1 LVCINKYDWY
11 GKDNDNSGSFVAV
24 IYLKFQK
31 FIFLHLPEI
40 SDTDESFNLELIIMQ
55 VIGTIISLIFIV
67 IVAFLL
73 YKKYNAQAVLL
84 FSGLFM
90 MAFAL
95 LFGFGLPGL
104 KDPTGLKFFDLFEL
118 IKESLST
125 KGADVGLMIMAIGGY
140 VAYMKKIGASETL
153 VYLSMKPLSVFKKYP
168 YLAASL
174 VIPIGQLLFITTPSA
189 TGLGLLLVASI
200 FPVLVSLGVSKTSAV
215 SVIVAC
221 TVFDMGPASANTA
234 RASELIGKS
243 NVQYFIENQ
252 LPLAIPLTI
261 LMAIVYF
268 FVNRYYDKKE
278 NHAVEVV
285 DTTALKMKAPLFYG
299 ILPVLPLILLIVF
312 SKFFTFFKPAVNLDT
327 TTAMIFSLF
336 VALIFEMIYKRNV
349 SEVFNSLK
357 IFWEAMGKVFATV
370 ITLIISAE
378 VFSFGL
384 ISLGFINSL
393 VSVSQDFGFGAI
405 GIGIVMTIMIFG
417 ASMLMGSG
425 NASFFSFGPLVPG
438 IALKMGVD
446 SAGIILPMQLASS
459 LGRATSPI
467 AGVVIATAEI
477 AGITPYQ
484 LAKRNLIPLTTV
496 LIAMLIFH
504 FIF

>member
-1 LVCINKYDWY
+1 MAIV
-11 GKDNDNSGSFVAV
+11 GS
-24 IYLKFQK
+24 
-31 FIFLHLPEI
+31 
-40 SDTDESFNLELIIMQ
+40 
-55 VIGTIISLIFIV
+55 IISLIFIAL
-67 IVAFLL
+67 VAFLL
-73 YKKYNAQAVLL
+73 VKKFNAQAVLL
-84 FSGLFM
+84 FSGLLM
-90 MAFAL
+90 MAIAMILGFA
-95 LFGFGLPGL
+95 LPGL
-104 KDPTGLKFFDLFEL
+104 KEPTGLKFFDIFEL

-125 KGADVGLMIMAIGGY
+125 KGADVGLMIMSIGGY

-153 VYLSMKPLSVFKKYP
+153 VYLAMKPLSVFKKSP
-168 YLAASL
+168 YLATSL

-215 SVIVAC
+215 SVITAC

-261 LMAIVYF
+261 FMAVVYF
-268 FVNRYYDKKE
+268 LVNRYFDKKE
-278 NHAVEVV
+278 NHTVEIVENK
-285 DTTALKMKAPLFYG
+285 DLTIKAPLIYG
-299 ILPVLPLILLIVF
+299 VLPVLPLILLITF
-312 SKFFTFFKPAVNLDT
+312 SKFFTFFNPPINLET

-336 VALIFEMIYKRNV
+336 VALIFEMIRKRDV
-349 SEVFNSLK
+349 KDVFSSLK
-357 IFWEAMGKVFATV
+357 VFWEAMGKVFATV
-370 ITLIISAE
+370 ITLIIAAE
-378 VFSFGL
+378 IFSYGL

-393 VSVSQDFGFGAI
+393 VAVSQDFGFGAI
-405 GIGIVMTIMIFG
+405 GIGILMTVLIFG

-438 IALKMGVD
+438 IALKMGAD
-446 SAGIILPMQLASS
+446 SASIILPMQLSSS

-467 AGVVIATAEI
+467 AGVIIATAEI

-484 LAKRNLIPLTTV
+484 LAKRNLIPLTSV
-496 LIAMLIFH
+496 LIFMLIYH

>member
-1 LVCINKYDWY
+1 M
-11 GKDNDNSGSFVAV
+11 
-24 IYLKFQK
+24 
-31 FIFLHLPEI
+31 E
-40 SDTDESFNLELIIMQ
+40 

-84 FSGLFM
+84 FSGLVM
-90 MAFAL
+90 MAIAL
-95 LFGFGLPGL
+95 ILGFKLPGL
-104 KDPTGLKFFDLFEL
+104 KDPTNLKFFDLFEL
-118 IKESLST
+118 IKESLSS
-125 KGADVGLMIMAIGGY
+125 KGADVGLMIMTIGGY
-140 VAYMKKIGASETL
+140 VAYMKKIGASDTL
-153 VYLSMKPLSVFKKYP
+153 VYLAMKPLSIFKKTP

-189 TGLGLLLVASI
+189 AGLGLLLVASI

-234 RASELIGKS
+234 LASKLVSKS

-261 LMAIVYF
+261 LMAVVYF
-268 FVNRYYDKKE
+268 FVNRHYDKKE
-278 NHAVEVV
+278 NHVPEVV
-285 DTTALKMKAPLFYG
+285 DTASLKTKAPLIYSLLP
-299 ILPVLPLILLIVF
+299 ILPLVLLITF
-312 SKFFTFFKPAVNLDT
+312 SKFFTFFKPAINLDT
-327 TTAMIFSLF
+327 TTAMILSLF
-336 VALIFEMIYKRNV
+336 VALIFEMIHKKNL
-349 SEVFNSLK
+349 SEVFSSLK
-357 IFWEAMGKVFATV
+357 VFWEAMGKVFATV
-370 ITLIISAE
+370 ISLIITAE
-378 VFSFGL
+378 IFSYGL

-393 VSVSQDFGFGAI
+393 VGVSQDFGLGAI
-405 GIGIVMTIMIFG
+405 GIGIVMTVMIFG

-446 SAGIILPMQLASS
+446 GAGIILPMQLASS

-477 AGITPYQ
+477 AGVTPYQ
-484 LAKRNLIPLTTV
+484 VAKRNLIPLTTV
-496 LIAMLIFH
+496 LVGMLIYH

>member
-1 LVCINKYDWY
+1 MIL
-11 GKDNDNSGSFVAV
+11 
-24 IYLKFQK
+24 
-31 FIFLHLPEI
+31 
-40 SDTDESFNLELIIMQ
+40 T
-55 VIGTIISLIFIV
+55 GTIISVIFIV
-67 IVAFLL
+67 LVAYLF
-73 YKKYNAQAVLL
+73 YNKYNPQAVLL
-84 FSGLFM
+84 FSGLLM
-90 MAFAL
+90 MGFAML
-95 LFGFGLPGL
+95 AGFGLPGI
-104 KDPTGLKFFDLFEL
+104 KESTGLKFFDVFEI
-118 IKESLST
+118 IKEALSN
-125 KGADVGLMIMAIGGY
+125 KGADVGLMIMTIGGY

-153 VYLSMKPLSVFKKYP
+153 VYLSMKPLSAFKKHP
-168 YLAASL
+168 YLLASL
-174 VIPIGQLLFITTPSA
+174 VIPVGQLLFITTPSA
-189 TGLGLLLVASI
+189 TGLGLLLIASI

-215 SVIVAC
+215 SVITAC
-221 TVFDMGPASANTA
+221 TVFDMGPSSANTA

-243 NVQYFIENQ
+243 NIHYFIENQ

-261 LMAIVYF
+261 IMATVYF

-278 NHAVEVV
+278 GHVHEEV
-285 DTTALKMKAPLFYG
+285 DITTLKQKAPIIYG
-299 ILPVLPLILLIVF
+299 ILPILPLILLIVF
-312 SKFFTFFKPAVNLDT
+312 SKFFTFFNPPINLST

-336 VALIFEMIYKRNV
+336 VALIFEMIRKKNIK
-349 SEVFNSLK
+349 EVFSSLK
-357 IFWEAMGKVFATV
+357 VFWEAMGKVFASV

-378 VFSFGL
+378 VFSYGL

-393 VSVSQDFGFGAI
+393 VSISMHLGFGAI
-405 GIGIVMTIMIFG
+405 GIGIVMTLMIFG

-484 LAKRNLIPLTTV
+484 VAKRNLIPLTTV
-496 LIAMLIFH
+496 LVTMLIYH

>member
-1 LVCINKYDWY
+1 MLLV
-11 GKDNDNSGSFVAV
+11 
-24 IYLKFQK
+24 
-31 FIFLHLPEI
+31 
-40 SDTDESFNLELIIMQ
+40 
-55 VIGTIISLIFIV
+55 GTIIALHFIV
-67 IVAFLL
+67 LVAYLL
-73 YKKYNAQAVLL
+73 YKKYNPQAVLL

-95 LFGFGLPGL
+95 FLGLNISGIEQ
-104 KDPTGLKFFDLFEL
+104 PTGLKLFDLFEQ
-118 IKESLST
+118 IKESLSE
-125 KGADVGLMIMAIGGY
+125 KGAGVGLMIMTIGGY
-140 VAYMKKIGASETL
+140 VAYMKKIGASESL
-153 VYLSMKPLSVFKKYP
+153 VYLSMQPLSVFKKFP

-200 FPVLVSLGVSKTSAV
+200 FPVLISLGVSKTSAV
-215 SVIVAC
+215 SVITAC

-261 LMAIVYF
+261 LMAILYF
-268 FVNRYYDKKE
+268 FINRYYDKKE
-278 NHAVEVV
+278 NHIPEKV
-285 DTTALKMKAPLFYG
+285 DVASLKSSAPLIYG
-299 ILPVLPLILLIVF
+299 ILPILPLILLIIF
-312 SKFFTFFKPAVNLDT
+312 SKFFTFLSTPVVLDT

-336 VALIFEMIYKRNV
+336 VALFFEIIRKRDV
-349 SEVFNSLK
+349 KEVFSSLK
-357 IFWEAMGKVFATV
+357 VFWDAMGKVFATV
-370 ITLIISAE
+370 ITLIIAAE
-378 VFSFGL
+378 VFSNGL

-393 VSVSQDFGFGAI
+393 VSVSQDFGFAAT
-405 GIGIVMTIMIFG
+405 GIGIVMTLMIFG

-438 IALKMGVD
+438 IALKMGID
-446 SAGIILPMQLASS
+446 GANIILPMQLASS

-467 AGVVIATAEI
+467 AGIIIATAEI

-496 LIAMLIFH
+496 LFAMLIYH
-504 FIF
+504 YIF

>member
-1 LVCINKYDWY
+1 MILTGIIVSI
-11 GKDNDNSGSFVAV
+11 V
-24 IYLKFQK
+24 
-31 FIFLHLPEI
+31 FIA
-40 SDTDESFNLELIIMQ
+40 
-55 VIGTIISLIFIV
+55 

-73 YKKYNAQAVLL
+73 YKKYNPQAVLL
-84 FSGLFM
+84 FSGLLM
-90 MAFAL
+90 MAIAIL
-95 LFGFGLPGL
+95 AGTGFQEI
-104 KDPTGLKFFDLFEL
+104 DEPTGFRFFDLFEI
-118 IKESLST
+118 IKEALSN
-125 KGADVGLMIMAIGGY
+125 KGANVGLMIMTIGGY

-153 VYLSMKPLSVFKKYP
+153 VYLSMKPLSVFKKHP
-168 YLAASL
+168 YLLASL

-200 FPVLVSLGVSKTSAV
+200 FPVLVSVGVSKTTAV
-215 SVIVAC
+215 SVITAC
-221 TVFDMGPASANTA
+221 TVFDMGPSSANTA
-234 RASELIGKS
+234 RASELIGMS
-243 NVQYFIENQ
+243 NIQYFIENQ
-252 LPLAIPLTI
+252 LPLTIPLTI
-261 LMAIVYF
+261 LMAVVYF

-278 NHAVEVV
+278 GELSEKV
-285 DTTALKMKAPLFYG
+285 DIKNLIKSAPTIYG
-299 ILPVLPLILLIVF
+299 ILPILPLILLIVF
-312 SKFFTFFKPAVNLDT
+312 SKFFNFFNPPINLST

-336 VALIFEMIYKRNV
+336 VALIFEMIRKRNIR
-349 SEVFNSLK
+349 EVFNSLK
-357 IFWEAMGKVFATV
+357 VFWEAMGKVFASV

-378 VFSFGL
+378 VFSLGL

-393 VSVSQDFGFGAI
+393 VAFSQDFGFGAA

-484 LAKRNLIPLTTV
+484 LARRNFIPLVTV
-496 LIAMLIFH
+496 LVAMLIYH